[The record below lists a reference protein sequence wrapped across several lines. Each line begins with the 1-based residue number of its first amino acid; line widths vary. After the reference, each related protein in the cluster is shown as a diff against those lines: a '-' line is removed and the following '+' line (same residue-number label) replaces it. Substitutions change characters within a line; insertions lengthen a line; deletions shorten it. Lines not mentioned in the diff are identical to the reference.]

1 MRGRGENGDEGG
13 MRSWGRWWR
22 WGEGG
27 ERTLGRGE
35 MEMEKKKN
43 MKKKKKK
50 HSAITC
56 GTEEDESCQLAFFFP
71 FNLNPNDVVLLFI
84 LFF

>member
-1 MRGRGENGDEGG
+1 
-13 MRSWGRWWR
+13 
-22 WGEGG
+22 
-27 ERTLGRGE
+27 
-35 MEMEKKKN
+35 MEKKKY